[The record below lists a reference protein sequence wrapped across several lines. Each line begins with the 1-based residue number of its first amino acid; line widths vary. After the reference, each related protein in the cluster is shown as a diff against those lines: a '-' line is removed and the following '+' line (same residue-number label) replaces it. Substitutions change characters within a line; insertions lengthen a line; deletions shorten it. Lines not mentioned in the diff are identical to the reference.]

1 MGDNTRRLEEN
12 ATAGVPAGKK
22 GLPGWARKAIAG
34 LILVVVL
41 VITYFILAAF
51 LPRWWAQ
58 QAGALSS
65 GSFTRGI
72 AWGLMYGVLCT
83 AVPLLLFFLAW
94 RVRGRKYSRVIQVAA
109 VILGIVAAL
118 PNLLTLTVVFG
129 TNTAAH
135 AGERILDVDAPG
147 FRGAS
152 LVGAIIGVLA
162 FAVFV
167 ARSVSYRRRG
177 AELARLREEERARQ
191 EAVAADSEAATG
203 ADEQG

>member
-1 MGDNTRRLEEN
+1 MSEEN
-12 ATAGVPAGKK
+12 AAAGAASAGKG
-22 GLPGWARKAIAG
+22 GLPGWARKVIAG
-34 LILVVVL
+34 LILAVVL

-58 QAGALSS
+58 QAGALSA
-65 GSFTRGI
+65 GSFSRGI

-94 RVRGRKYSRVIQVAA
+94 RVRGRRHSRVVQVVA
-109 VILGIVAAL
+109 VTLGIVAAL
-118 PNLLTLTVVFG
+118 PNLLTLTVVLG
-129 TNTAAH
+129 GNTAAH

-152 LVGAIIGVLA
+152 LVGAIIGALA

-177 AELARLREEERARQ
+177 DELARMREEERVRR
-191 EAVAADSEAATG
+191 AADAETAPG
-203 ADEQG
+203 PDERG

>member
-1 MGDNTRRLEEN
+1 MTESN
-12 ATAGVPAGKK
+12 AATGAAPPEKG
-22 GLPGWARKAIAG
+22 GLPGWAKKVIAG

-65 GSFTRGI
+65 GSFTKGI

-94 RVRGRKYSRVIQVAA
+94 RVRGKKHSRVVQVVA
-109 VILGIVAAL
+109 VVLGIVAAL

-129 TNTAAH
+129 GNAAAH

-152 LVGAIIGVLA
+152 VVGAIIGALA

-167 ARSVSYRRRG
+167 ARSMSYRRRG
-177 AELARLREEERARQ
+177 AELSRMREDAKARE
-191 EAVAADSEAATG
+191 EAATPDAGG
-203 ADEQG
+203 ANPDRHG

>member
-1 MGDNTRRLEEN
+1 MSEEN
-12 ATAGVPAGKK
+12 ATTGAAPAGKA
-22 GLPGWARKAIAG
+22 GMPGWARKVVAG
-34 LILVVVL
+34 LILAVVL

-83 AVPLLLFFLAW
+83 VVPLLLFYLAW
-94 RVRGRKYSRVIQVAA
+94 RVRGRKHGRVVQVVA

-129 TNTAAH
+129 GNTAAH

-152 LVGAIIGVLA
+152 LVGAIIGALA

-177 AELARLREEERARQ
+177 AELARMRGEERARR
-191 EAVAADSEAATG
+191 EAVATDAEVASG
-203 ADEQG
+203 PDEQG